1 MLQINLSGVL
11 VSCDGDGSY
20 HEIPKSIPSDTVY
33 LSMVNFNFGALQ
45 RANFTR
51 LKTVECMIIMDSG
64 KPISY
69 YTKFLVDTCPF
80 VGPLMPLFWTS
91 GDVSS
96 GFQSQSGQPYS
107 HLAISELY

>member
-1 MLQINLSGVL
+1 MLQINLLGVL

-64 KPISY
+64 KTISFFEIFGEHMSFCGA
-69 YTKFLVDTCPF
+69 TDSPVLD
-80 VGPLMPLFWTS
+80 FW
-91 GDVSS
+91 
-96 GFQSQSGQPYS
+96 FQSQNGQSHS
-107 HLAISELY
+107 HLIITELF